1 MDDWLFTGVIGGLM
15 GFFICI
21 IVVAIPMSFQ
31 DNFEEGYCE
40 AKNMSFF
47 EEDSYNDTFTCI
59 SDLGTTKTFLKQKI
73 NKTFKVIEV
82 K

>member
-1 MDDWLFTGVIGGLM
+1 MVDYIDFGLTLLVGVALGIFIFGMFIQPTFGNFNE
-15 GFFICI
+15 GF
-21 IVVAIPMSFQ
+21 
-31 DNFEEGYCE
+31 CE
-40 AKNMSFF
+40 AKNMTYF
-47 EEDSYNDTFTCI
+47 EADYDNDTFTCI